1 MKTCGYDDI
10 MKIGLL
16 LRQHARRTPDKPAI
30 ILGDAALTFGELDR
44 QSDRMANALLSKGLA
59 HGDRVILYV
68 GNSLE
73 LVVAVAALWKAG
85 ALPIPITTWT
95 VGRELA
101 FLVADSKPFA
111 VLYGPD
117 QEAAVQSADLP
128 AGVMHITTA
137 ASDQGLDLASLI
149 DSGLTDAGVEG
160 PPPSLPA
167 DPDDAMIGYTSGT
180 TGNPKGAILT
190 HANLITAQLL
200 VSTFCDLHGDDIY
213 MIMTPIA
220 HRVGMARL
228 VTCFTLGASVVVMPK
243 FDPADAAVLITQHR
257 ITVISLV
264 PTVARLLLEQIEA
277 TGETCE
283 SLRAVTATGEAFPVS
298 LKERLAV
305 RLPHIG
311 LWVLYGMTEGGV
323 PAVLRPDEQTLKPTS
338 VGRPIPGVEIRL
350 VDDAG
355 VDAVQGDTG
364 EVLLRSGAPGQAM
377 VAREYF
383 NRPEANRET
392 YKDGWFHTGDVGRF
406 DEDGY
411 LYLVDRVKDMILSG
425 GLNIYSREVELAL
438 ESAPSVREVA
448 VVAGPDKDFG
458 ECVVA
463 YVALKPGCDVTPDDL
478 IAHCRDYIAG
488 YKKPKFVFFLEALP
502 RNVNGKALK
511 SDLRARAAQDIADAN
526 A

>member
-1 MKTCGYDDI
+1 
-10 MKIGLL
+10 
-16 LRQHARRTPDKPAI
+16 
-30 ILGDAALTFGELDR
+30 
-44 QSDRMANALLSKGLA
+44 LSKGLA
-59 HGDRVILYV
+59 QGDRVILYV

-73 LVVAVAALWKAG
+73 LVVAVAALWKVG

-117 QEAAVQSADLP
+117 QEAAVQTADLP
-128 AGVMHITTA
+128 ACVMHITTA
-137 ASDQGLDLASLI
+137 ASDRGLDLTSLVE
-149 DSGLTDAGVEG
+149 AVAEG
-160 PPPSLPA
+160 PPPSLPPS
-167 DPDDAMIGYTSGT
+167 PDDAMIGYTSGT

-200 VSTFCDLHGDDIY
+200 VSTYCGLRGDDIY

-228 VTCFTLGASVVVMPK
+228 VTCFSLGASVVVMPK
-243 FDPADAAVLITQHR
+243 FDPTDAVSLITQHR
-257 ITVISLV
+257 VTVISLV
-264 PTVARLLLEQIEA
+264 PTVARLLLEWIEA

-283 SLRAVTATGEAFPVS
+283 SLRAVTATGEAFPVL
-298 LKERLAV
+298 LKERLAAL
-305 RLPHIG
+305 LPHIG

-323 PAVLRPDEQTLKPTS
+323 PAVLRPDEQILKPTS
-338 VGRPIPGVEIRL
+338 VGRPLPGVEIRL
-350 VDDAG
+350 VDEAGADA
-355 VDAVQGDTG
+355 AQGDSG

-383 NRPEANRET
+383 DRPEVNRET
-392 YKDGWFHTGDVGRF
+392 YKNGWFSTGDVGRF

-411 LYLVDRVKDMILSG
+411 LYLVDRVKDMIVSG
-425 GLNIYSREVELAL
+425 GLNIYSREVELVL
-438 ESAPSVREVA
+438 ESAPAVREVV

-463 YVALKPGCDVTPDDL
+463 YVALKPGHEANLEVL
-478 IAHCRDYIAG
+478 IAHCRNYIAG
-488 YKKPKFVFFLEALP
+488 YKKPKYVFILESLP
-502 RNVNGKALK
+502 RNVNGKAMK
-511 SDLRARAAQDIADAN
+511 SDLRARAPQDIADASIDRC
-526 A
+526 